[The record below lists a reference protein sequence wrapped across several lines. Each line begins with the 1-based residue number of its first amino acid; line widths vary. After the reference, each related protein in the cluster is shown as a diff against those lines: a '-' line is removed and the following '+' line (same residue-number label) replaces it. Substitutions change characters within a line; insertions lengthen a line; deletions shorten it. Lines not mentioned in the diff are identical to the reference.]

1 VFFKPGFIDENPWK
15 ALYDVSRREREVRN
29 EV

>member
-15 ALYDVSRREREVRN
+15 TLQEIAREEGGLGN
-29 EV
+29 EG